1 MTRMGLKRFAVVFA
15 VLAGT
20 LAGAVTA
27 TAATPSNTSPPTI
40 TGTPQKGQ
48 TLTAHHGTWSGT
60 TPISYAYQWRRCD
73 NVGGSCAD
81 IDNAKSQTYT
91 ATSVDVGNTLRVRVT
106 ATNAEGSSSASS
118 NATAVIK
125 PAPNNAPVNTS
136 PPTISGSAGVGQALT
151 AANGTWSGAT
161 PMSFAYQWRR
171 CDQNGANCADISG
184 ANSQS
189 YTLVSVDQ
197 GNTLRVVVTAK
208 NSAGSSPATSV
219 PTAVVAA
226 PASGTVTMDSNR
238 SIVVYGQSVRLF
250 GTVAGGQVGESV
262 SIIARPF
269 GPAGLSPPVATATTT
284 ATGSYDVAARPS
296 IHTVYYAKLP
306 DGTRSDSLAVSV
318 QPRVTLTRIAAHT
331 LVVRVYAA
339 RSYVGHYGL
348 VQRWNGSFW
357 VSMKRVFLTSRVT
370 IGPTVQSRATFH
382 LFIRHGL
389 RLRVFLPLGQRA
401 PGYLSGSSNV
411 ALS

>member
-1 MTRMGLKRFAVVFA
+1 MGLKRFAVVFA
-15 VLAGT
+15 VLTGT
-20 LAGAVTA
+20 LAGAGTA
-27 TAATPSNTSPPTI
+27 TAAIPSNTSPPTI
-40 TGTPQKGQ
+40 TGTPEKGQ

-81 IDNAKSQTYT
+81 IDNAKSQTYM

-125 PAPNNAPVNTS
+125 PAPSTAPVNTA
-136 PPTISGSAGVGQALT
+136 PPTISGSARVGQALT

-161 PMSFAYQWRR
+161 PLSFAYQWRR
-171 CDQNGANCADISG
+171 CDQNGASCADIVG
-184 ANSQS
+184 AKSQS
-189 YTLVSVDQ
+189 YTLVTVDQ

-208 NSAGSSPATSV
+208 NAAGSSSATSV

-226 PASGTVTMDSNR
+226 PASGTVTLDSNR

-250 GTVAGGQVGESV
+250 GTVAGGQAGESV
-262 SIIARPF
+262 SIIARPL
-269 GPAGLSPPVATATTT
+269 AGLAQPVATATTA
-284 ATGSYDVAARPS
+284 ATGSYVISVRPS

-306 DGTRSDSLAVSV
+306 DGTRSDSLDVSV

-331 LVVRVYAA
+331 LVVRLYAA

-357 VSMKRVFLTSRVT
+357 VSMKRVYLTSRVNV
-370 IGPTVQSRATFH
+370 GSTVQSRATFH

-411 ALS
+411 ARS